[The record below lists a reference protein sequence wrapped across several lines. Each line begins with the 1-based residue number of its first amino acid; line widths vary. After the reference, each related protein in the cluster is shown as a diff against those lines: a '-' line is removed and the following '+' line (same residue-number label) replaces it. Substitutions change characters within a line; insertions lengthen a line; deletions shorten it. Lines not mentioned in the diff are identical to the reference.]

1 MQDTEVKEIRKT
13 IKESLSKNERSLPC
27 TTINNAL
34 IILKN
39 DPLFADNIRENTFR
53 NRIELL
59 GEMPWSRKSIDIT
72 DKDDI
77 HIIYH
82 FEKNYAYRSD
92 KALKQAMVIVAA
104 ESEYHPVREYLDSL
118 VWDKVP
124 RIRGAL
130 HHFLGADESDYT
142 YECLKLFMLG
152 AISRIFDPGC
162 KFEYML
168 CLVGGQGAGKS
179 TFVRFMATFDQWFT
193 DDIKK
198 LDDDKVYEH
207 LEGHWICEIAE
218 MYAVINTRYNEAT
231 KAFLSKQYDNYR
243 IPYALRAED
252 IPRQCVFVGTSNTT
266 NFLPLDRS
274 GNRRFLPVMCH
285 ADEAQTHILED
296 EDASRAYIEQMW
308 AEAMEIYKA
317 GNIKLKL
324 PKEIEKNLVEYQS
337 PFMQEDTWMGLITEW
352 LENYTGNLVCSRML
366 YNEAL
371 EMPGNPK
378 NSESRQIGEIMNM
391 LPGWRA
397 FQNPRRISAAY
408 GKQRGWERLETNF
421 GNKGTESNFVE
432 AVQEEIP
439 PEWLN

>member
-1 MQDTEVKEIRKT
+1 MDDMEKQKIEE
-13 IKESLSKNERSLPC
+13 IKESLSKDDKGKTCGS
-27 TTINNAL
+27 INNA
-34 IILKN
+34 IIIFRN
-39 DPLFADNIRENTFR
+39 DPLFEGNIRENLF
-53 NRIELL
+53 NKRIELS
-59 GEMPWSRKSIDIT
+59 GAMPWSRTGIELSER
-72 DKDDI
+72 DDT
-77 HIIYH
+77 HIKYR
-82 FEKNYAYRSD
+82 FEYRYGHSNEKHLRD
-92 KALKQAMVIVAA
+92 GLKIIAA
-104 ESEYHPVREYLDSL
+104 ENEYHPVRDYLNSL
-118 VWDKVP
+118 IWDKVP
-124 RIRGAL
+124 RVRSAL

-152 AISRIFDPGC
+152 AISRVFNPGC

-179 TFVRFMATFDQWFT
+179 TFVRFMSVFDSWFT
-193 DDIKK
+193 DDIKR

-207 LEGHWICEIAE
+207 IEGHWICEIAE

-231 KAFLSKQYDNYR
+231 KSFLSKQYDNYR
-243 IPYALRAED
+243 HPYALRAED

-285 ADEAQTHILED
+285 ANEAEVHILED
-296 EDASRAYIEQMW
+296 EDVSHAYIEQMW
-308 AEAMEIYKA
+308 AEMMEIYKS

-337 PFMQEDTWMGLITEW
+337 PFMQEDTWMGLIAEW
-352 LENYTGNLVCSRML
+352 LENYTGDLVCSRML

-371 EMPGNPK
+371 EMTGNPK

-391 LPGWRA
+391 LPGWKA

-408 GKQRGWERLETNF
+408 GKQRGWERLETNS
-421 GNKGTESNFVE
+421 GNKGSESDFVE

-439 PEWLN
+439 PEWLK